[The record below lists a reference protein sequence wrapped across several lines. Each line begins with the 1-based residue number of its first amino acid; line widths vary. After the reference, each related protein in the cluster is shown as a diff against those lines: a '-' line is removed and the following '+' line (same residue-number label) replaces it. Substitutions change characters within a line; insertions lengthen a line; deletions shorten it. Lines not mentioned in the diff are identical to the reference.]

1 MTARQPGL
9 ALILAAA
16 WLLAGLVSGVP
27 IARGAEYT
35 MVTTARYAV
44 DPAAGEIAV
53 EVGVTFENTTPNPS
67 GQFSVFETVE
77 LAVQEGAEQV
87 TANDGGGEL
96 EVAVTDGDGFE
107 TVAITPR
114 EEVRFNEVAKFTV
127 HYLLPD
133 GANPDVRVRPSV
145 TTFPAWGFGTSGQVA
160 IVLPPDVEVR
170 VDGSELTP
178 IQETSRMVLR
188 SGEIADPTVWL
199 AVVTASQ
206 PTNTTT
212 LDAAVP
218 LASAT
223 VDLRVRAWSDD
234 AAWAERTLSLV
245 REALPI
251 LEAQMGLDFPRVG
264 ALLIAESLPGAADG
278 GIGETPGGSGE
289 VAVAYD
295 APPFTILHQVA
306 HVWLD
311 DRLVDERWIA
321 EGFASG
327 VAASAAAELEVD
339 LPFDVA
345 ARAAE
350 LEEAAFP
357 LVSWGVGEASA
368 EQEAWAYAASWDLAA
383 QLTERVGSDAVRQAW
398 RRIADGV
405 NPYAPVGDGPATVPG
420 VGAPAADSRRLLDQ
434 LEAVSGTELADLF
447 AARVFDAA
455 AAAQLEAR
463 AEARAAFA
471 SLLAAAADWGAP
483 EPIRNHMAG
492 WRFGEAAAAIGE
504 AIDWLADRDTLLAA
518 VEDAGLA
525 LPQRLRD
532 RYATDG
538 GGPEAR
544 EELAAE
550 AAIVAA
556 YVSVLREQEADPS
569 FFERVGGLGGRD
581 PSLLLA
587 DARTQFSQGDLAGAA
602 ASVEAARAA
611 LASAE
616 ADGIVRLAS
625 VAAVLVVIVAVAIT
639 LIRRR
644 RGSGYTAA
652 P

>member
-1 MTARQPGL
+1 MSARRGL
-9 ALILAAA
+9 AVILAAA
-16 WLLAGLVSGVP
+16 WLLAGLVPGVP
-27 IARGAEYT
+27 TAFGAEYT

-44 DPAAGEIAV
+44 DTDAGEITV

-87 TANDGGGEL
+87 TANDGEGEL

-107 TVAITPR
+107 AVAITPR
-114 EEVRFNEVAKFTV
+114 EEVRFNEVAEFTV
-127 HYLLPD
+127 HYVLPD

-145 TTFPAWGFGTSGQVA
+145 TTFPVWGFGTSGQVA

-178 IQETSRMVLR
+178 FPETSRLLLR
-188 SGEIADPTVWL
+188 SGEIADPTAWL
-199 AVVTASQ
+199 AVVTVSQ

-234 AAWAERTLSLV
+234 APWAERTLSLV

-251 LEAQMGLDFPRVG
+251 LEAHMGLDFPRVG
-264 ALLIAESLPGAADG
+264 ALVIAESLPGAADG
-278 GIGETPGGSGE
+278 GLGETPGAGGE

-321 EGFASG
+321 EGFAS
-327 VAASAAAELEVD
+327 SAAAAAASELEVD
-339 LPFDVA
+339 LPFDA
-345 ARAAE
+345 AERVAE

-357 LVSWGVGEASA
+357 LVSWGVGDASA
-368 EQEAWAYAASWDLAA
+368 EQEAWAYAASWELAT
-383 QLTERVGSDAVRQAW
+383 QLTERVGADAVRQAW

-405 NPYAPVGDGPATVPG
+405 NPYAPMGDAPAPVPG
-420 VGAPAADSRRLLDQ
+420 VGAAADSRRLLDQ

-447 AARVFDAA
+447 AVRVFDAA
-455 AAAQLEAR
+455 AVAELETR

-492 WRFGEAAAAIGE
+492 WRFGEAAAAIGQ

-544 EELAAE
+544 EELDAE
-550 AAIVAA
+550 AAVVAA

-569 FFERVGGLGGRD
+569 FFERVGRLGSRD

-602 ASVEAARAA
+602 ASVEAARAT

-625 VAAVLVVIVAVAIT
+625 VAAVLLVLVAVAIT

>member
-1 MTARQPGL
+1 MSARRPGL
-9 ALILAAA
+9 AVILAAVS
-16 WLLAGLVSGVP
+16 LFGGLVSGVP
-27 IARGAEYT
+27 IALGAEYA

-44 DPAAGEIAV
+44 DTDAGEIAV

-87 TANDGGGEL
+87 TANDGEGEL

-107 TVAITPR
+107 AVAITPR
-114 EEVRFNEVAKFTV
+114 EEVRFNEVAEFTV
-127 HYLLPD
+127 HYVLPD
-133 GANPDVRVRPSV
+133 GTNPNVRVRPSL

-178 IQETSRMVLR
+178 IPETSRLLLR
-188 SGEIADPTVWL
+188 SGEIADPTAWL
-199 AVVTASQ
+199 AVVTISQ

-251 LEAQMGLDFPRVG
+251 LEAQMGLGFPRVG
-264 ALLIAESLPGAADG
+264 ALVIAESLPGVADG
-278 GIGETPGGSGE
+278 GIGETPGASGE

-321 EGFASG
+321 EGFASS
-327 VAASAAAELEVD
+327 VAAAAASELAVD
-339 LPFDVA
+339 LPFDA
-345 ARAAE
+345 AQRMAD

-368 EQEAWAYAASWDLAA
+368 EQEAWAYAASWELAT
-383 QLTERVGSDAVRQAW
+383 QLTERVGADAVRQAW

-405 NPYAPVGDGPATVPG
+405 SPYAPVGDGPATVRG

-434 LEAVSGTELADLF
+434 LEAVNDVELADLF
-447 AARVFDAA
+447 AARVFADDAA
-455 AAAQLEAR
+455 AELQAR
-463 AEARAAFA
+463 AEARAAFGQ
-471 SLLAAAADWGAP
+471 LLDAAADWGAP

-504 AIDWLADRDTLLAA
+504 TIDWLADRDTLLAA

-532 RYATDG
+532 RYQTDG

-544 EELAAE
+544 EELEAE
-550 AAIVAA
+550 AAVVVAYA
-556 YVSVLREQEADPS
+556 SVLREREAEPS
-569 FFERVGGLGGRD
+569 FFERVGRLGSRD

-602 ASVEAARAA
+602 ASVEAARAT
-611 LASAE
+611 LSSAE

-625 VAAVLVVIVAVAIT
+625 AAAVLLLVVAVAIT